1 MTLEQTI
8 TLLEAGYTKE
18 EILALDAPQEPT
30 PAPDPEPAPAPADP
44 EPAPAPAGPEP
55 QNQGQNDALQD
66 VLKELAAVKVTL
78 KGLQANNIRSAEGG
92 KETVRL
98 TADQVITDFFG
109 QPVK

>member
-18 EILALDAPQEPT
+18 EILALDAPQD
-30 PAPDPEPAPAPADP
+30 PAPDPEPAPAEPEPAPADP
-44 EPAPAPAGPEP
+44 EPAP
-55 QNQGQNDALQD
+55 NDALQD

-98 TADQVITDFFG
+98 TADKVIEDFFA

>member
-18 EILALDAPQEPT
+18 EILALDAPQEPA
-30 PAPDPEPAPAPADP
+30 PAEPEPAPAEPEPAPADP
-44 EPAPAPAGPEP
+44 EPTPAP
-55 QNQGQNDALQD
+55 QNDALQD

-98 TADQVITDFFG
+98 TADKVIEDFFAE
-109 QPVK
+109 PVK

>member
-18 EILALDAPQEPT
+18 EILALEAPQEPA
-30 PAPDPEPAPAPADP
+30 PAPEPEPAPAEPEPAPADP
-44 EPAPAPAGPEP
+44 EPAPAP
-55 QNQGQNDALQD
+55 QNDALQD

-98 TADQVITDFFG
+98 TADKVIEDFFAE
-109 QPVK
+109 PVK

>member
-1 MTLEQTI
+1 MTLEHTI

-18 EILALDAPQEPT
+18 EILALDAPQEPA
-30 PAPDPEPAPAPADP
+30 PAPDPEPAPAPDPEPAPADP
-44 EPAPAPAGPEP
+44 EPAPA
-55 QNQGQNDALQD
+55 QNDALQD

-98 TADQVITDFFG
+98 TADKVIEDFFAK
-109 QPVK
+109 PVK

>member
-18 EILALDAPQEPT
+18 EILALDAPQEPA
-30 PAPDPEPAPAPADP
+30 PAPNPEQAPAEPEPAPAP
-44 EPAPAPAGPEP
+44 
-55 QNQGQNDALQD
+55 QNDALQD

-98 TADQVITDFFG
+98 TADKVIEDFFAE
-109 QPVK
+109 PVK